1 MQTIKERTRK
11 MDKLTFQTE
20 QHYLD
25 FCQTVCVFTQL
36 RAYNCG
42 VPLWKKEDLPFIKG
56 LDSNKGSAPEN
67 LEYHK
72 RCLEVWYKAE
82 STYGNEVSVWREAL
96 RKTTLEQLLEGLGFD
111 VDDIDSI
118 EELIDLDVNSLKRS
132 EYFPEMFP
140 CVTCFNP
147 DSNFGDVD
155 TVHIYLNDFEKPSY
169 TLDFEWLKE
178 NVREFWKG
186 SQDK

>member
-1 MQTIKERTRK
+1 

-36 RAYNCG
+36 RAYNCSAS
-42 VPLWKKEDLPFIKG
+42 LWKKEDLPFIKN
-56 LDSNKGSAPEN
+56 LEIKEFAQEN
-67 LEYHK
+67 LEYRK
-72 RCLEVWYKAE
+72 RCIEVWEKAE

-118 EELIDLDVNSLKRS
+118 EERIDLDVNSLKRS

-178 NVREFWKG
+178 NVREFWKR
-186 SQDK
+186 